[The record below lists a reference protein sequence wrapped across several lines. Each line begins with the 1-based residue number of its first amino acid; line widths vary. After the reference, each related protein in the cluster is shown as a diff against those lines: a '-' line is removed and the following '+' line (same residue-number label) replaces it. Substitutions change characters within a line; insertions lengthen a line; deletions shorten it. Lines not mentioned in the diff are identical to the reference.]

1 MKKLIMLLAFAGLP
15 LFAGCPPSADRSVK
29 QQKVFII
36 KKRLFFDTIYYQCF
50 TPELLK
56 EAIYYLEIKS
66 PEIVFNQMILET
78 GNFTSDIFYY
88 GRNLTG
94 MKRARVRPTTAIG
107 TYKRHAEYSHWFNS
121 VKDYRLFQDWYEQNG
136 HSLDEYFV
144 FLQDIKYATDKRYIN
159 KLKSIS

>member
-1 MKKLIMLLAFAGLP
+1 MRKLILMLMLCFSSLAGFCPANLDTQKLDYFA
-15 LFAGCPPSADRSVK
+15 FK
-29 QQKVFII
+29 IE
-36 KKRLFFDTIYYQCF
+36 KRLFLDTIYYQSF
-50 TPELLK
+50 TPDLLR

-66 PEIVFNQMILET
+66 PEIVFNQMVLET
-78 GNFTSDIFYY
+78 GGFTSDIFYY

-121 VKDYRLFQDWYEQNG
+121 VKDYQLFQDWYEQNG
-136 HSLDEYFV
+136 HNLNEYFV
-144 FLQDIKYATDKRYIN
+144 FLQNINYATDKRYIN